1 MSWVADENATSQKK
15 ASVSLKKKGVGMEN
29 AMQANAMAMI
39 HCMVVVHQRFVRIR
53 SIKGLQKGL
62 ITHGR

>member
-1 MSWVADENATSQKK
+1 MSWVADEKATSQKK

-29 AMQANAMAMI
+29 AMPAKAMAMA
-39 HCMVVVHQRFVRIR
+39 HCMVRVHQRLVLIR
-53 SIKGLQKGL
+53 STKGLQKGL